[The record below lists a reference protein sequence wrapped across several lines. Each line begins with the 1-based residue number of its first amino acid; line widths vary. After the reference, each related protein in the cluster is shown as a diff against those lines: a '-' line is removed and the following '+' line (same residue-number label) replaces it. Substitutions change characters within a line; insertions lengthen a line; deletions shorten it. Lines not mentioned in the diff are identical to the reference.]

1 MFTNQDLRR
10 LIFPLIVEQVLA
22 VTIGMAD
29 TIMVSGCGEAAV
41 SGIALIDVINVLLIN
56 IFAALATGGAVVC
69 SQYLGRQDSENASIA
84 AKQLIYVTLAFS
96 LSIMLICLLFR
107 DFILTNIF
115 GRIEPDVL
123 HNAQIYFS
131 ISAYSYPFMALYN
144 AGAALFR
151 SMGNSRVSMFTSL
164 IMNVV
169 NIAGNAL
176 FIFKFGLGVQ
186 GAAIASLLSRM
197 IACIAMLV
205 LLHRNN
211 HIIYI
216 EKLYSLEFHPKM
228 IRNILS
234 VGIPT
239 GLENGIFQIGKV
251 MVQGLIVS
259 LGTTAIAAN
268 AVANNISSMEVIP
281 GHAIG
286 LALIT
291 VVGQCVGADDYEQAK
306 KYTKKLMKITFISM
320 IGLNALILI
329 FCRPLVNVY
338 RMSPETTAL
347 ALELLIIHG
356 IGSMIIWP
364 LSFTLP
370 NALRASG
377 DAKFTMSVAIIS
389 MWTCRIGLSYLF
401 VYVFEWGVPGIWL
414 AMICDWIVRTICF
427 ITRFRGTKWQHK
439 RLV

>member
-1 MFTNQDLRR
+1 MFTNHDLRR

-29 TIMVSGCGEAAV
+29 TVMVSGSGEAAV

-56 IFAALATGGAVVC
+56 IFSALATGGAVVS
-69 SQYLGRQDSENASIA
+69 SQYLGKQKPENACVA
-84 AKQLIYVTLAFS
+84 AKQLMYVTFAFS
-96 LSIMLICLLFR
+96 ALIMLVCLLLR
-107 DFILTNIF
+107 DFILTHIF
-115 GRIEPDVL
+115 GSIDPPVL

-131 ISAYSYPFMALYN
+131 ISAYSYPFLALYN

-164 IMNVV
+164 IMNLV
-169 NIAGNAL
+169 NIGGNAL
-176 FIFKFGLGVQ
+176 LIFRFGMGVR
-186 GAAIASLLSRM
+186 GAAIASLFSRL
-197 IACIAMLV
+197 IGCVAMLV
-205 LLHRNN
+205 LLRRPENPI
-211 HIIYI
+211 HI
-216 EKLYSLEFHPKM
+216 EQLFAFEFRPQM

-234 VGIPT
+234 IGIPT

-251 MVQGLIVS
+251 LVQGLIVS

-281 GHAIG
+281 GAAVG

-291 VVGQCVGADDYEQAK
+291 VVGQCVGAEDYKQARQ
-306 KYTKKLMKITFISM
+306 YTVKLLKITYAAM
-320 IGLNALILI
+320 IVLNALILI
-329 FCRPLVNVY
+329 FCRPLVSFY
-338 RMSPETTAL
+338 RMSPDTTAL

-356 IGSMIIWP
+356 LGAMVIWP

-370 NALRASG
+370 NSLRAAG
-377 DAKFTMSVAIIS
+377 DAKFTMTVSIIS

-401 VYVFEWGVPGIWL
+401 VYVFHWGVPGVWF
-414 AMICDWIVRTICF
+414 AMIGDWAVRTVSF
-427 ITRFRGTKWQHK
+427 IIRFCGNKWEQK
-439 RLV
+439 QLV